1 MPVGVAVVGCGY
13 WGPNLV
19 RNFWESDETELHWV
33 CDLVPERLRSI
44 EKRYPAVKLTHRLEE
59 VLADPK
65 VDGVCIATPSHTHYE
80 LARKVL
86 ESGRHV
92 LVEKPLCDGSD
103 KVQRLIDL
111 AEQRGKVLMVDHTF
125 LYNPAVQAVRGILDS
140 GRLGRLLYFDST
152 RVNLGLFQRDVNVLW
167 DLAVH
172 DLAIMDYLIP
182 DRKPLAI
189 SATGIAHVPG
199 QPENMAYL
207 TCFYEDNLVAHIH
220 ANWLA
225 PVKLRRTLLGGEK
238 QMIVYDDLE
247 PSERVKVYDKG
258 ITVTD
263 EKEIHKLLISYRS
276 GDCWCPKVPAG
287 EALENEV
294 RHFAECIRTGAKPL
308 SDGWAGLRV
317 VKMIEAGTLS
327 IQQRGAPVELN
338 LS

>member
-1 MPVGVAVVGCGY
+1 MPVGIAVVGCGY

-19 RNFWESDETELHWV
+19 RNFWESEEVELRWV
-33 CDLVPERLRSI
+33 CDLVPERLEKIR
-44 EKRYPAVKLTHRLEE
+44 KRYPAVQLTTSLDE
-59 VLADPK
+59 VLADPS
-65 VDGVCIATPSHTHYE
+65 VDGICLATPSQTHYA
-80 LARKVL
+80 LAKRVL
-86 ESGRHV
+86 EAGRHV
-92 LVEKPLCDGSD
+92 LVEKPLCDNSEH
-103 KVQRLIDL
+103 VELLMEL

-125 LYNPAVQAVRGILDS
+125 LYNPAVRAVRGILDS
-140 GRLGRLLYFDST
+140 GRLGKLLYFDST

-172 DLAIMDYLIP
+172 DLAMMDYLIH
-182 DRKPLAI
+182 DRRPIAI
-189 SATGIAHVPG
+189 SATGIAHVSS

-247 PSERVKVYDKG
+247 PSERIKVYDKG
-258 ITVTD
+258 ITVSD

-276 GDCWCPKVPAG
+276 GDCWSPKIPAG

-294 RHFAECIRTGAKPL
+294 AHFVECIRDGVKPL
-308 SDGWAGLRV
+308 SDGLAGLRV

-327 IQQRGAPVELN
+327 MQQRGAPVELN
-338 LS
+338 LP

>member
-13 WGPNLV
+13 WGPNMV
-19 RNFWESDETELHWV
+19 RNFWECDETELRWV
-33 CDLVPERLRSI
+33 CDLVPERLSNI
-44 EKRYPAVKLTHRLEE
+44 KKRYPAVQLTNRLED
-59 VLADPK
+59 VLADSQ
-65 VDGVCIATPSHTHYE
+65 VEAVCIATPSHTHYD
-80 LARKVL
+80 LARQVL

-92 LVEKPLCDGSD
+92 LVEKPLCDSSD
-103 KVQRLIDL
+103 KVQRLMDL
-111 AEQRGKVLMVDHTF
+111 ADQRGKILMVDHTF
-125 LYNPAVQAVRGILDS
+125 LYNPAVQTMREILDS

-172 DLAIMDYLIP
+172 DLAMMDYLIH

-199 QPENMAYL
+199 QPENMAYM

-276 GDCWCPKVPAG
+276 GDCWCPKVPPG
-287 EALENEV
+287 ETLENEV
-294 RHFAECIRTGAKPL
+294 RHFAECIRAGSKPL
-308 SDGWAGLRV
+308 SDGIAGLRV
-317 VKMIEAGTLS
+317 VKMIEAGSLS
-327 IQQRGAPVELN
+327 IQQRGAPVELD
-338 LS
+338 LP

>member
-1 MPVGVAVVGCGY
+1 M
-13 WGPNLV
+13 
-19 RNFWESDETELHWV
+19 
-33 CDLVPERLRSI
+33 
-44 EKRYPAVKLTHRLEE
+44 
-59 VLADPK
+59 
-65 VDGVCIATPSHTHYE
+65 
-80 LARKVL
+80 
-86 ESGRHV
+86 
-92 LVEKPLCDGSD
+92 
-103 KVQRLIDL
+103 
-111 AEQRGKVLMVDHTF
+111 
-125 LYNPAVQAVRGILDS
+125 
-140 GRLGRLLYFDST
+140 
-152 RVNLGLFQRDVNVLW
+152 FQRDVNVLW

-172 DLAIMDYLIP
+172 DLAMMDYLIH

-199 QPENMAYL
+199 QPENMAYM

-294 RHFAECIRTGAKPL
+294 KHFAECIRTGAKPL
-308 SDGWAGLRV
+308 SDGMAGLRV
-317 VKMIEAGTLS
+317 VKMIEAGSLS

-338 LS
+338 LP